1 MSDRRNGGPE
11 PAANPNRT
19 RDHLANE
26 RTLLAWMRSAVAI
39 VTLGFV
45 VARFGLLLR
54 ELGTAATL
62 HTSVRFST
70 GFGVALVLCGALLV
84 VLATARYRSTARAI
98 DDNTYQPASWLL
110 VALAGGFVVVA
121 VALAIYLFA
130 TA

>member
-1 MSDRRNGGPE
+1 MSDGQDRAPE
-11 PAANPNRT
+11 PTSNPNRT

-54 ELGTAATL
+54 ELGTATAQ
-62 HTSVRFST
+62 HTSAHFSS
-70 GFGVALVLCGALLV
+70 GFGVALVLCGA
-84 VLATARYRSTARAI
+84 VLAVLSAARYRSTARAI
-98 DDNTYQPASWLL
+98 EDNTYQPAPWLL
-110 VALAGGFVVVA
+110 IALTGGFVVVA